1 LGTIYNHM
9 AATKFKTRMI
19 NVRELSK
26 VSGVSIHKIYNRRH
40 TKIEKPLDIVDSTK
54 MLNALTKEVIKFS
67 KDLGFEITFRQES
80 QD

>member
-1 LGTIYNHM
+1 M
-9 AATKFKTRMI
+9 AATKFKTKMI

-40 TKIEKPLDIVDSTK
+40 TKIEKPLEVVDRTK

-67 KDLGFEITFRQES
+67 KDLGFEITFHQES
-80 QD
+80 QDRQE